1 MCSVFVMKKVIV
13 TIGKYPKVRNREERE
28 KVNVDMRKMENSL
41 IRREFSEDMRKDLL
55 RAFQ

>member
-1 MCSVFVMKKVIV
+1 MKKVFF